1 MRLTEKPQFQEFHID
16 GVKHISPTDA
26 YENLKSGNAILIDVR
41 EENEVMADY
50 VPLDY
55 VLNHPM
61 SVIVDRLPFIS
72 KEQNIILACP
82 GGVRSSKV
90 ANLLNVQGYTHVA
103 NLDGGLTKWK
113 EDGLPYYMNNKASS
127 NNCCCPGSNLS
138 GSGDGSS
145 CC

>member
-41 EENEVMADY
+41 EENEVMAEY
-50 VPLDY
+50 IPLNN
-55 VLNHPM
+55 VLNHPL
-61 SVIVDRLPFIS
+61 SVIVDRLTLIS

-90 ANLLNVQGYTHVA
+90 ANLLNVQGYPNVA
-103 NLDGGLTKWK
+103 NLDGGLSKWK
-113 EDGLPYYMNNKASS
+113 EEGFPCTSNNASS
-127 NNCCCPGSNLS
+127 SNCCCNGSKLS
-138 GSGDGSS
+138 DSEDGNS

>member
-1 MRLTEKPQFQEFHID
+1 MITTSKPQFQEFHIE
-16 GVKHISPTDA
+16 GVKHISPFDA
-26 YENLKSGNAILIDVR
+26 FETLKSGNATLIDVR
-41 EENEVMADY
+41 EENEVMAEF
-50 VPLDY
+50 VPLDN

-61 SVIVDRLPFIS
+61 SVIVERLPLIS

-90 ANLLNVQGYTHVA
+90 ANLLNVQGYSHVA
-103 NLDGGLTKWK
+103 NLDGGLSKWK
-113 EDGLPYYMNNKASS
+113 EEGFPFATNKASS
-127 NNCCCPGSNLS
+127 SNCCCSGSNLS